1 MNNQHLPQNTTDLR
15 SVIKTAI
22 ELYQGSPVK
31 NENKLN
37 EVLAKSLNFPNYDSL
52 APIIKEEQD
61 ESNEVAIQIPFVY
74 IDDRN
79 NVTIEDYEI
88 DEEIFD
94 EQKVNYVLRTT
105 EELIDDLYDYIGEAS
120 RANRDSDRTLMIEDV
135 RYLHTL
141 KDEFVFSSVETN
153 EYIAASDNPE
163 RFVEICKEIIDTQK
177 ALDKA
182 NYIEDADFEDIED

>member
-37 EVLAKSLNFPNYDSL
+37 EVLAKSLNFSNYDSL

-61 ESNEVAIQIPFVY
+61 ESNKDSIYIPFVY

-79 NVTIEDYEI
+79 NVTIEDSEI

-94 EQKVNYVLRTT
+94 DQKVNYILRTT
-105 EELIDDLYDYIGEAS
+105 EELIDNLYDYIGEAN
-120 RANRDSDRTLMIEDV
+120 RVNRDSDRTLMIKDV

-141 KDEFVFSSVETN
+141 EDEFVFSSVETN

-163 RFVEICKEIIDTQK
+163 RFVEICKEIIDAQK

-182 NYIEDADFEDIED
+182 NNIED